1 MGARKLVLERKKM
14 LNDFS
19 EWFHQTLGRAEIVDY
34 RFPVKGC
41 GVWLGY
47 GMKLRNNTLNR
58 MRFLL
63 DESGHE
69 EMLFPTFVPQ
79 DLLAK
84 EATHV
89 KSFEG
94 EAYWITHGGYN
105 LLDVRLALRPTSEAI
120 ITPMIKLW
128 TRSHADLPRKIYQI
142 GSIFRYETKAT
153 KPLIRVR
160 EVSTFKE
167 AHTFHAT
174 HQDADAQVK
183 AAISIYKRFFDELLL
198 PYSISARPAWDRFA
212 GAINSVAF
220 DTVFPDGKILQ
231 IGTVHDLGQNFS
243 KAFDATFETK
253 EGTQDHL
260 WQTSYGISERV
271 IAALVAVHG
280 DDHGLILPPQVA
292 PIQVAIVP
300 IPFKGK
306 EDTVN
311 EAGRKV
317 QGILL
322 TLGLRAVLDD
332 RPAITPGSKYYQWE
346 LKGVPLR
353 IEIGPREVERGE
365 VTLVTRTA
373 RKKLQIKIGS
383 LPASVKEAFDG
394 VEKEMKEEAWAWLRS
409 HLRAAQTLDNAKEL
423 IENGGGIVEVPWCG
437 NGDCGTKIEEKL
449 DVRVLGTP
457 ADHSQVQGR
466 CVICGGEAKE
476 SLRLAKAY

>member
-1 MGARKLVLERKKM
+1 LVLERKKM
-14 LNDFS
+14 LSDFS
-19 EWFHQTLGRAEIVDY
+19 EWFHQTLDRAGIVDY
-34 RFPVKGC
+34 RYPVKGC
-41 GVWLGY
+41 GVWLAY
-47 GMKLRNNTLNR
+47 GMKLRNNTLGL
-58 MRFLL
+58 MRLLL
-63 DESGHE
+63 DDSGHE

-79 DLLAK
+79 DLLAM

-120 ITPMIKLW
+120 ITPMVKLW

-174 HQDADAQVK
+174 HEDADAQVK
-183 AAISIYKRFFDELLL
+183 IAISIYTKFFDELLL
-198 PYSISARPAWDRFA
+198 PYSVSARPAWDRFA

-253 EGTQDHL
+253 EGTREYL

-280 DDHGLILPPQVA
+280 DDHGLILPPKVA
-292 PIQVAIVP
+292 PIQVVVVP
-300 IPFKGK
+300 VPFKGK
-306 EDTVN
+306 EDMLN
-311 EAGRKV
+311 EAGKKV
-317 QGILL
+317 QKELLSIGI
-322 TLGLRAVLDD
+322 RAIVDD
-332 RPAITPGSKYYQWE
+332 RPAITPGSKYYEWE

-353 IEIGPREVERGE
+353 MEIGPREAEKGE

-373 RKKLQIKIGS
+373 RKKLQVKIES
-383 LPASVKEAFDG
+383 LPASVKEAF
-394 VEKEMKEEAWAWLRS
+394 ESIEREIKENAWTWQRS
-409 HLRAAQTLDNAKEL
+409 HLHQAQDLDKAKKL
-423 IENGGGIVEVPWCG
+423 IETDGGIVEVPWCG
-437 NGDCGTKIEEKL
+437 NGDCGTKIEEAL

-457 ADHSQVQGR
+457 VDGSQVSGK
-466 CVICGGEAKE
+466 CVICKGEAKE
-476 SLRLAKAY
+476 TLRLAKAY